1 MPRSA
6 SYFDF
11 QMAVGS
17 PMVTSWGP
25 EVSTAGV
32 GLDLGDALSGFP
44 DNKHQVPREV
54 GIDGHD

>member
-1 MPRSA
+1 
-6 SYFDF
+6 
-11 QMAVGS
+11 
-17 PMVTSWGP
+17 MVTSWGP

>member
-1 MPRSA
+1 MRLSLIFRWLLEVPW
-6 SYFDF
+6 
-11 QMAVGS
+11 QPVGA
-17 PMVTSWGP
+17 P

-44 DNKHQVPREV
+44 DNKHQVSREV